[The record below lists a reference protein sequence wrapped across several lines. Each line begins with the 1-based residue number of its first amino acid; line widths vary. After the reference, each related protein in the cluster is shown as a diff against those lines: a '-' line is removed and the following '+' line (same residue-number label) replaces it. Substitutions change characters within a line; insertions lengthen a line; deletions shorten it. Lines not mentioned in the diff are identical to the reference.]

1 VSSFTD
7 SDTSHSD
14 SQGEQIQVRTY
25 TFDSEELRR
34 PESPSRPLT
43 PTPEPVNPKPSAVKN
58 RSQSAGL
65 PTMKNPSINGNSSWG
80 TPERQRIDTDYTR
93 HSGTS
98 NTSRHRRR
106 VHYDFS
112 AMSMDQIWQGKP
124 VDDKLVLPSYVVC
137 QNNSSNSVGEGSGYV
152 SALDDSETDW
162 GITSDSYDGDNDEDI
177 LGANIAQSQ
186 KNRKH
191 GTDMKRRD
199 ADRPPKASSARRRDQ
214 TGNLPPKRPA
224 KRSAAVMT
232 PTYLRKSAVLDK
244 EARGNVVV
252 SGWLA
257 ASIDNS
263 SLEERFRSESTKGNL
278 GSRDIWYLQIIE
290 LGGRARLDLRSSSG
304 KVEHEIM
311 LQQDWVCESREISSR
326 VGRYVNIRSRN
337 SLKTILSLLPVSLE
351 DAFFS
356 GEKLVPAQQFGKL
369 YDRMFVSGK
378 GRVYAPDEQHDAAM
392 YIMFSLDT
400 LIKNYL
406 S

>member
-1 VSSFTD
+1 
-7 SDTSHSD
+7 
-14 SQGEQIQVRTY
+14 
-25 TFDSEELRR
+25 
-34 PESPSRPLT
+34 LT